1 MEEHVMEHS
10 MHWTEA
16 WLRTRTGRF
25 RLETLRRLAGHRQ
38 RASIISEEQGSIIS
52 EEAVMVGVV
61 ATIGLG
67 AVVAF
72 MTGLGEVLRK
82 ALEGITRQAGQ

>member
-1 MEEHVMEHS
+1 
-10 MHWTEA
+10 
-16 WLRTRTGRF
+16 LGR
-25 RLETLRRLAGHRQ
+25 L
-38 RASIISEEQGSIIS
+38 ISEEQGSIIS